1 MNFRNKELKLT
12 KNDLFKKGVRQDT
25 LNTVLQEAE
34 FINREILL
42 TTITPTLSDELDRVI
57 RFWNDIDEVEGGGE
71 RRPIKIFIDCVG
83 GGSLTAMF
91 TLIDAIKLSKTP
103 VYTINIG
110 TVCKEALYVYLAGHK
125 RYAYPRSSFMFKKD
139 LKPFDVD
146 DNPQSNFASFCEKQ
160 INEMKDML
168 FDKTKITESEY
179 EKRETW
185 WIDAE
190 KAHDLKI
197 CNEVA
202 RTRTM
207 ENF

>member
-1 MNFRNKELKLT
+1 MNFKNRELELT
-12 KNDLFKKGVRQDT
+12 KNDLFKKGIRKDT
-25 LNTVLQEAE
+25 LHTVLQESE

-42 TTITPTLSDELDRVI
+42 TTITPTLSDELDRAI
-57 RFWNDIDEVEGGGE
+57 RFWNDIDEVEGGE

-83 GGSLTAMF
+83 GGSLSAMF
-91 TLIDAIKLSKTP
+91 TLIDSIKISKTP

-110 TVCKEALYVYLAGHK
+110 AVYKEALYVYLAGHK

-146 DNPQSNFASFCEKQ
+146 DNPQSNFANFCKKQ
-160 INEMKDML
+160 TDEMKDML
-168 FDKTKITESEY
+168 FEKTKITESEY

-190 KAHDLKI
+190 KANDLNI
-197 CNEVA
+197 CNEVS

-207 ENF
+207 DNF